1 MWTQL
6 AEFLQANGRETLIIS
21 VVGTLLVWMYKQFKG
36 MIDREQQEKLTTVQL
51 KQVLFTKLELNLASV
66 LHLGDEESK
75 RRLLELLGECG
86 PYLSRMQRTLVRDYC
101 KSFDP
106 GVLYTLQELTIHE
119 ADKLDRQM
127 EKLDEAKDSGEWL
140 IYIQRLY
147 APVWPTIT
155 FALVAVYILGLF
167 LLVGQ
172 GATSWIQINIL
183 ISGISIFFSISL
195 AIGVVLLVTKNEMG
209 KQGAKRWGAFALFLL
224 SPLLILIGLDMS
236 LISIAIQVAAIVSL
250 SFNKRPPGIIR
261 L

>member
-36 MIDREQQEKLTTVQL
+36 MIDREQQEKLATVQL
-51 KQVLFTKLELNLASV
+51 KQTLFTKLELNLASV

-86 PYLSRMQRTLVRDYC
+86 PYLTRMQRTLVRDYC

-106 GVLYTLQELTIHE
+106 GVLHTLQELTIYE

-127 EKLDEAKDSGEWL
+127 EKLGETKDSGEWF

-147 APVWPTIT
+147 APVWPIIT
-155 FALVAVYILGLF
+155 FALVGVYIFGLF
-167 LLVGQ
+167 LFVGQ

-183 ISGISIFFSISL
+183 ISGISILLSVSL
-195 AIGVVLLVTKNEMG
+195 VVAGGPLVAKNKMG
-209 KQGAKRWGAFALFLL
+209 KQGAKRWGVFALILL
-224 SPLLILIGLDMS
+224 SPSLILIELEMS
-236 LISIAIQVAAIVSL
+236 LVSIAIQVTALVFL
-250 SFNKRPPGIIR
+250 WFNKRPPGIIR